1 MEFAMDNKYGLGS
14 SKVATQHH
22 HLHHKVAAEN
32 VPHCKVC
39 NSIHLVLSPSMH
51 DHCCA
56 DCGAWQHDVPAG
68 YSTGRSSDY

>member
-1 MEFAMDNKYGLGS
+1 MDNKYGLGS

-22 HLHHKVAAEN
+22 RLHHKVAAED
-32 VPHCKVC
+32 VPHCKAC
-39 NSIHLVLSPSMH
+39 NSVHLVLSPSMH